1 MLSISWSLIY
11 WSLILILFAV
21 SDAAAAVSD
30 TDVHS
35 HKATVAFIYADF
47 VEAAGAAAPFW
58 HDWGFQKAMK
68 ITSRAFNVVWYN
80 IADTQRERQ
89 LLKMLSSKHRP
100 DIVWSKGCWN
110 GHAHQ
115 FMMRARASGSITPQT
130 PTIIFPACS
139 R

>member
-1 MLSISWSLIY
+1 MAPISWSLIC
-11 WSLILILFAV
+11 LFFAV
-21 SDAAAAVSD
+21 PFAAAAGLD
-30 TDVHS
+30 ADIHS
-35 HKATVAFIYADF
+35 HKVAVAFVYADF

-68 ITSRAFNVVWYN
+68 ITSKAFDVTWYN
-80 IADTQRERQ
+80 IADVQRER
-89 LLKMLSSKHRP
+89 LLMKRLSSKHRP

-115 FMMRARASGSITPQT
+115 FMLRARASGSITPQT